1 MNDRPLI
8 EPCRTPERAV
18 AFLSQVCASRQTLWR
33 NVAWLKRR
41 ELTTDVRFVRDDGS
55 PYPLACI
62 VDHYGY
68 VLHFVSIDGRIGHV
82 LSVATIASHQEAAA

>member
-18 AFLSQVCASRQTLWR
+18 AFLSQVCASRQTLW
-33 NVAWLKRR
+33 
-41 ELTTDVRFVRDDGS
+41 RDDGS